1 MPPKSTNADRAAS
14 LAGYEAQTAI
24 DAAAFAKRKAREARD
39 AVDPAKQAER
49 EQAERNRTLRAE
61 QERSAPSWLA
71 RLSPRRN
78 RWRDV
83 AEFDERIAKLEQRQ
97 ADIGREIGELEERL
111 RQAPAAHE
119 QRLAEWI
126 AAGERGDRPLSEAP
140 ELEALL
146 AERRADVQAVAVVIE
161 RTAQEKVDYVTR
173 HRDRIL
179 ADAAKATADA
189 HDRYRDLVA
198 QAAVARDELLEARK
212 SEIWAAT
219 YPDAAAQETAGFPSD
234 VCLGLK
240 NAVAAALPATNGAR
254 VAALT
259 L

>member
-24 DAAAFAKRKAREARD
+24 DAADLATKKALAAKD

-140 ELEALL
+140 ELERYSRSGAPTSRPSPSSSS
-146 AERRADVQAVAVVIE
+146 ERR
-161 RTAQEKVDYVTR
+161 RRRSTTSPGTATG
-173 HRDRIL
+173 
-179 ADAAKATADA
+179 
-189 HDRYRDLVA
+189 
-198 QAAVARDELLEARK
+198 
-212 SEIWAAT
+212 SS
-219 YPDAAAQETAGFPSD
+219 P
-234 VCLGLK
+234 
-240 NAVAAALPATNGAR
+240 
-254 VAALT
+254 
-259 L
+259 